1 MLATF
6 LGLPS
11 AAEEAEQKPDIA
23 AAAPQ
28 RVASAE
34 EVEKWIAQLSD
45 DSFAVRQAAAAQL
58 LTAGSPA
65 RDALVT
71 VAQGPDPESRAAARR
86 LVALIDRGEFNRR
99 LEAFAADIDGKRG
112 IALPGWEQFQKRVGN
127 DPPARALFVE
137 MQRAEGPLIAAAFG
151 VSSQPPEQLWE
162 ERITRLVTFQ
172 VMNGNRTVA
181 PPLGSCAAMVFLGSV
196 PEIEVSDR
204 GANLVENLIQRPPIN
219 EALGAGAPQDPVRRL
234 VVAWIL
240 HCPNDSEA
248 IVYSRLQRMSAINL
262 KDGLPLALA
271 VATGENDYADFN
283 AATRA
288 WALLVVGQFGKPEH
302 AAKLELLLND
312 TRVCM
317 PVQIAQPNQA
327 MPNVQVRDV
336 AMCVMLH
343 LTGQKPVDYGYLH
356 ARLPAQQVFDIRS
369 LHAANDQVRSAAAIK
384 WRIWRESDEGRKAF
398 KSQESRVE
406 DREPD
411 ASDK

>member
-1 MLATF
+1 
-6 LGLPS
+6 
-11 AAEEAEQKPDIA
+11 
-23 AAAPQ
+23 
-28 RVASAE
+28 
-34 EVEKWIAQLSD
+34 
-45 DSFAVRQAAAAQL
+45 
-58 LTAGSPA
+58 
-65 RDALVT
+65 
-71 VAQGPDPESRAAARR
+71 
-86 LVALIDRGEFNRR
+86 
-99 LEAFAADIDGKRG
+99 
-112 IALPGWEQFQKRVGN
+112 
-127 DPPARALFVE
+127 
-137 MQRAEGPLIAAAFG
+137 

-172 VMNGNRTVA
+172 VMNGNRAVA

-219 EALGAGAPQDPVRRL
+219 EALAAGAPQDPVRRL

-262 KDGLPLALA
+262 RDGLPLALA
-271 VATGENDYADFN
+271 VATGASEYADFN

-302 AAKLELLLND
+302 VEKLEPLLND

-317 PVQIAQPNQA
+317 PIQVAQPNQA

-336 AMCVMLH
+336 AMCVMLQ

-356 ARLPAQQVFDIRS
+356 ARLPAQQVFDLRT
-369 LHAANDQVRSAAAIK
+369 LHAANDQVRAAAAARWK
-384 WRIWRESDEGRKAF
+384 AWRESAEG
-398 KSQESRVE
+398 QETLKGRESGVE
-406 DREPD
+406 GGKPD
-411 ASDK
+411 ASQKQAVP

>member
-1 MLATF
+1 MVAVFT
-6 LGLPS
+6 GLPS
-11 AAEEAEQKPDIA
+11 AAEEAEQKPDTTA
-23 AAAPQ
+23 SAPQ
-28 RVASAE
+28 RAASAE

-45 DSFAVRQAAAAQL
+45 DSFAVRQAAAARL

-112 IALPGWEQFQKRVGN
+112 FTLPGWDQFQKRVGN

-137 MQRAEGPLIAAAFG
+137 MQRAEGPLIAVAFG

-162 ERITRLVTFQ
+162 ERLTRLVTFQ

-248 IVYSRLQRMSAINL
+248 IVYTRLQRMSAINL
-262 KDGLPLALA
+262 EDGLPLALA

-336 AMCVMLH
+336 ALCVMLH

-384 WRIWRESDEGRKAF
+384 WRTWRESDEGRKAL
-398 KSQESRVE
+398 KGEESRVE
-406 DREPD
+406 GREPD